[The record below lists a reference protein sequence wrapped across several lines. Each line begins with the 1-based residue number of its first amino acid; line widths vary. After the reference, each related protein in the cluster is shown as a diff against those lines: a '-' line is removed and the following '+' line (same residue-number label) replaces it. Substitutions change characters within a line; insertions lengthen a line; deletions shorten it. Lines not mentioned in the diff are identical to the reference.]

1 MFQVD
6 KEKCVGCGVC
16 VNICP
21 QEAISMV
28 DDKAKIDAHKC
39 VDCGRCAQVCP
50 QGAIY
55 PGVQSGQSFSPN
67 QRQMVPGS
75 SFGVGGGRGQGRG
88 MGCGLGRGF

>member
-28 DDKAKIDAHKC
+28 DDKAKIEVNKC

-55 PGVQSGQSFSPN
+55 SDAPLQQNVSLN
-67 QRQMVPGS
+67 QG
-75 SFGVGGGRGQGRG
+75 
-88 MGCGLGRGF
+88 